1 MPVKINW
8 NTLASVV
15 AALCGVAMITILPF
29 AQSWLKLTLDNQHA
43 QISQEV
49 AGVYEKQA
57 AHDADLNRIAAV
69 TEKLSAAQ
77 SSTEQRANQTDL
89 TVQHLKDVISRRDTV
104 SRSTSNE

>member
-1 MPVKINW
+1 MKINW

-15 AALCGVAMITILPF
+15 AAVCGLAMITIIPF

-57 AHDADLNRIAAV
+57 AHDADIAKIANA
-69 TEKLSAAQ
+69 TDKLQQKAAD
-77 SSTEQRANQTDL
+77 TDL
-89 TVQHLKDVISRRDTV
+89 QVQHLKDVVENKQT
-104 SRSTSNE
+104 TNKKNYEN